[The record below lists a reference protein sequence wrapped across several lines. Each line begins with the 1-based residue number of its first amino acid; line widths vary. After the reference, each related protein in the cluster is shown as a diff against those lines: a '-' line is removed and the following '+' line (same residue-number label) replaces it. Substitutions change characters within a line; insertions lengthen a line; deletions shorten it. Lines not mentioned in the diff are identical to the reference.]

1 MGIAKKDEKAEK
13 AEAAEAPEDLPV
25 VKQLKEICDEYAKI
39 EMEFEKKV
47 EELQIEYT
55 KKQKPLLQQRKEV
68 LMKAEGENAPA
79 TGTPALMGFWLKAMQ
94 NHPAF
99 EELIQEWDEPVL
111 EFLQDITSAP
121 LDETDCNKG
130 FELIFKFAPNPYF
143 ANTELKKVYSTERGS
158 IYNGDIDAKEIKVD
172 VLKWNT
178 GKDVT
183 VDKVSKKAKG
193 GGAKKAKQKKEKE
206 EARPSFFRDFF
217 RNLKPGEPLPDDAKE
232 QARMM
237 AEDEEE
243 EDDSDASQSTP
254 SPQWGRPR
262 SAQELNEQERLN
274 LRAVL
279 VAVDQPFPRLRRT
292 IPLPLAVQIAHALW
306 EDGSLGDEGMVAR
319 LSEAVRTFPSEV
331 VGRTLSLGSNLRRWS
346 EGIFASASN
355 FSCAAATSPS
365 FSRKNSETLPD
376 ERGGAGLRDSI
387 RNRGGLRRGCSGSFV
402 PSSPSAVSASGST
415 EVVPNVSDAQQGLAR
430 DVDVSEVCRFL
441 SRAQAQGDRSRGPAE
456 I

>member
-13 AEAAEAPEDLPV
+13 AAAEAPEDPPV
-25 VKQLKEICDEYAKI
+25 VKQLKEICDEYSKI

-143 ANTELKKVYSTERGS
+143 ENTELKKVYETERGS
-158 IYNGDIDAKEIKVD
+158 IYNGEIDAKEIKAD

-178 GKDVT
+178 GKDIT
-183 VDKVSKKAKG
+183 VEKVAKKVKG

-237 AEDEEE
+237 ADDEEEEDDDDDEDLIAYLMENDLEIGQCVRDNIIPWAVRWYTGEASPEEDDDDDEDEEE
-243 EDDSDASQSTP
+243 EDYDDDDDEDDSEEPPKGKAGRGRAGAPPPKKGGKKPTP
-254 SPQWGRPR
+254 KGSP
-262 SAQELNEQERLN
+262 EQK
-274 LRAVL
+274 
-279 VAVDQPFPRLRRT
+279 P
-292 IPLPLAVQIAHALW
+292 
-306 EDGSLGDEGMVAR
+306 G
-319 LSEAVRTFPSEV
+319 EAPKE
-331 VGRTLSLGSNLRRWS
+331 
-346 EGIFASASN
+346 E
-355 FSCAAATSPS
+355 C
-365 FSRKNSETLPD
+365 K
-376 ERGGAGLRDSI
+376 
-387 RNRGGLRRGCSGSFV
+387 
-402 PSSPSAVSASGST
+402 
-415 EVVPNVSDAQQGLAR
+415 QQ
-430 DVDVSEVCRFL
+430 
-441 SRAQAQGDRSRGPAE
+441 
-456 I
+456 

>member
-1 MGIAKKDEKAEK
+1 MGIVKKGEKDQKEEKGAK
-13 AEAAEAPEDLPV
+13 AEAPDAPEDPPV
-25 VKQLKEICDEYAKI
+25 VKQLKEICDEYSKI

-121 LDETDCNKG
+121 LDETDCIKG

-143 ANTELKKVYSTERGS
+143 ENTELKKVYSTERSS
-158 IYNGDIDAKEIKVD
+158 IYNGDIDAKEIKAD

-217 RNLKPGEPLPDDAKE
+217 RNLKPGEPLPDDAKD

-237 AEDEEE
+237 ADEEDEEDDGDDDEDMIAYLMENDLEIGQCVRDNIIPWAVRWYTGEASPEEDDDDEDEEE
-243 EDDSDASQSTP
+243 EDYDDEDEDEDESDEPPKGKA
-254 SPQWGRPR
+254 GRGR
-262 SAQELNEQERLN
+262 SGAPPPKKEKE
-274 LRAVL
+274 
-279 VAVDQPFPRLRRT
+279 
-292 IPLPLAVQIAHALW
+292 
-306 EDGSLGDEGMVAR
+306 
-319 LSEAVRTFPSEV
+319 
-331 VGRTLSLGSNLRRWS
+331 
-346 EGIFASASN
+346 
-355 FSCAAATSPS
+355 
-365 FSRKNSETLPD
+365 K
-376 ERGGAGLRDSI
+376 GGA
-387 RNRGGLRRGCSGSFV
+387 
-402 PSSPSAVSASGST
+402 
-415 EVVPNVSDAQQGLAR
+415 
-430 DVDVSEVCRFL
+430 
-441 SRAQAQGDRSRGPAE
+441 SRGFLDPP
-456 I
+456 